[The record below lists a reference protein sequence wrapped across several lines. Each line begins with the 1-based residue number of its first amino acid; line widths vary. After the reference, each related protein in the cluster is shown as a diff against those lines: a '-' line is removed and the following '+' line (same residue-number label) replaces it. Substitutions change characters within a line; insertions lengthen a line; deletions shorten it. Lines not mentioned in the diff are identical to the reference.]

1 MVSKIQSIETIKYNP
16 NMFHFDCTDPK
27 TFCTVIGGA
36 PTAALGVTGAILSYG
51 YYASQA
57 RAYNQYTNNLRIQG
71 RLLFGA
77 ILGLGFGYIKFGDRQ
92 RVHNAYVAEKLR
104 RRYPESMD
112 LHETDLWRF
121 KGVKA
126 PHAYYKWA

>member
-1 MVSKIQSIETIKYNP
+1 MVGKIQSIETIKYNP
-16 NMFHFDCTDPK
+16 NMFHLNFTDPQ
-27 TFCTVIGGA
+27 TFCCVIGGA
-36 PTAALGVTGAILSYG
+36 PTAALGVTGAVLSYG
-51 YYASQA
+51 YYAAQA
-57 RAYNQYTNNLRIQG
+57 RAFNQYTNGLRVQG

-77 ILGLGFGYIKFGDRQ
+77 VLGLSFGYIKFGDRQ
-92 RVHNAYVAEKLR
+92 KVHNAYVAEKLR
-104 RRYPESMD
+104 RRYPESME